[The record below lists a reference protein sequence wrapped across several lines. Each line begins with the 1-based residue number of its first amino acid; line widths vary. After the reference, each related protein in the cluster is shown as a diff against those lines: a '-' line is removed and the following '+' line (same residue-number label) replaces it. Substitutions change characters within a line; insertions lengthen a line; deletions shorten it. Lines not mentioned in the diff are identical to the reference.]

1 VATSAESSMPLPTV
15 AIDASTDRHRNLMAM
30 SAIPAVILVPG
41 PAAMSI
47 VRFIP
52 VIAAVVVIP
61 VPVKESDPM
70 PMSFAPMMTQS

>member
-1 VATSAESSMPLPTV
+1 
-15 AIDASTDRHRNLMAM
+15 MAM